1 MIRSTR
7 FRPGRYRLCTKMA
20 ADLFTF
26 LFMQFRYPRSLV
38 RSALFS
44 CLGLACLIPG
54 ASLGQRSR
62 AVPSV
67 TGLTRYVDPFIG
79 TGFHGHVFMGA
90 NVPFGA
96 VQLGPTQMSQGWDWC
111 SGYHYSDSL
120 IVGFAHTHLNGTGIG
135 DLGDVLL
142 MPTTGPVSLTRGTIK
157 DSKSGYASRFSHT
170 DETARPGYYRV
181 KLQRYNIDVALTAT
195 QRVGLHEYTFPTSAD
210 AHIVLDL
217 GEGIGDKPT
226 ETYLEKLN
234 DTTLVGYRFS
244 RGWAPDQ
251 RLYFAVVLAKPMQQ
265 VTFYDD
271 QTPVSGNSSVKSIR
285 AKGVI
290 SFTTQANEKVRV
302 KVGISPVS
310 SANALANIRAELPH
324 WNFDR
329 VAAEADAAWNRELG
343 KVVVKTTD
351 QNRLKTF
358 YTALFHTLVAPSL
371 FNDHNGDY
379 RGTDKKVYA
388 KANFSN
394 LTTFSLWDTYRAANP
409 LFTITQPRRVA
420 DMVNSMLAIFDQ
432 QGKLPV
438 WHLVGNET
446 NTMPGNSAMPVIA
459 DACLKGIAGID
470 VSRAFNAMK
479 KSAMLDE
486 RGLKFVKAEGFIPAD
501 SLVESVARGLEYA
514 IDDWAIAQVAKK
526 LGNQQDY
533 AYFSQ
538 RATAYQQYFDPET
551 RFMRG
556 RVSASER
563 RTPFSPLV
571 SRHMKD
577 DFAEGNAWQY
587 TWLVPQD
594 VEGLITL
601 FKGEE
606 HFTRKLDSLFVI
618 QGDMGAEASGDIT
631 GLIGQYAHGNEPSHH
646 ITYLYAYVGQ
656 PWKTADKVRYILDSL
671 YTTRPDGLSG
681 NEDVGQM
688 SAWYVLSS
696 LGFYPVN
703 PANGAYVFGSP
714 VFDEATLNLENGKVF
729 RMKTVNNSPV
739 NRYIKRI
746 TLNGKP
752 YTQSYLLHSTIL
764 AGGELVID
772 MDSKPG
778 TTWGIRPA
786 DRPRSV
792 N

>member
-1 MIRSTR
+1 LALLYDR
-7 FRPGRYRLCTKMA
+7 
-20 ADLFTF
+20 
-26 LFMQFRYPRSLV
+26 FMQFSSFSLV
-38 RSALFS
+38 VRAALVFGLSSALFLPVRS
-44 CLGLACLIPG
+44 V
-54 ASLGQRSR
+54 GQSPK
-62 AVPSV
+62 AAKSSS
-67 TGLTRYVDPFIG
+67 GLTRYVDPFIG

-142 MPTTGPVSLTRGTIK
+142 MPATGPVKLTRGTIK
-157 DSKSGYASRFSHT
+157 DSRSGYASRFSHT

-195 QRVGLHEYTFPTSAD
+195 ERVGLHQYTFPKSSD

-217 GEGIGDKPT
+217 GEGVGDKT
-226 ETYLEKLN
+226 IETYLEKLN

-244 RGWAPDQ
+244 KGWAPDQ
-251 RLYFAVVLAKPMQQ
+251 RLYFAIVFAKPLKQ
-265 VTFYDD
+265 VSLYDD
-271 QTPVSGNSSVKSIR
+271 QTPVSGASSVKGIR
-285 AKGVI
+285 VKGVVH
-290 SFTTQANEKVRV
+290 FATQANEKVLV

-310 SANALANIRAELPH
+310 TENALGNIRAELPH
-324 WNFDR
+324 WNFSQVVAAADR
-329 VAAEADAAWNRELG
+329 VWNQELG
-343 KVVVKTTD
+343 KVVVKTND
-351 QNRLKTF
+351 QNRLKIF
-358 YTALFHTLVAPSL
+358 YTSLFHTLVAPSL

-379 RGTDKKVYA
+379 RGTDKKVYT
-388 KANFSN
+388 KAPFAN

-409 LFTITQPRRVA
+409 LFTITQPRRVS

-470 VSRAFNAMK
+470 VSRAFEAMK

-486 RGLKFVKAEGFIPAD
+486 RGLKFVKAKSYIPAD

-526 LGNQQDY
+526 LNKQEDY
-533 AYFSQ
+533 AYFSK
-538 RATAYQQYFDPET
+538 RAKAYQQYFDPEI

-556 RVSASER
+556 RVSDSER

-594 VEGLITL
+594 VEGLVTL
-601 FKGEE
+601 FKGEDN
-606 HFTRKLDSLFVI
+606 FTRKLDSLFVI
-618 QGDMGAEASGDIT
+618 KGDMGAEASSDIT

-656 PWKTADKVRYILDSL
+656 PWKTANKVRYILDSL

-729 RMKTVNNSPV
+729 RMKILDNSST

-752 YTQSYLLHSTIL
+752 YTQSFLMHKTIL
-764 AGGELVID
+764 DGGELVIE
-772 MDSKPG
+772 MAAQPG
-778 TTWGIRPA
+778 TNWGVRSV

-792 N
+792 Y

>member
-1 MIRSTR
+1 M
-7 FRPGRYRLCTKMA
+7 RLIPSYL
-20 ADLFTF
+20 LFITLLPLG
-26 LFMQFRYPRSLV
+26 LFIGLTEPPV
-38 RSALFS
+38 RSY
-44 CLGLACLIPG
+44 
-54 ASLGQRSR
+54 R
-62 AVPSV
+62 ADDVVDGPV
-67 TGLTRYVDPFIG
+67 GLTRYVDPFIG

-142 MPTTGPVSLTRGTIK
+142 MPTTGPVKLTRGTIK
-157 DSKSGYASRFSHT
+157 DSQSGYASRFSHSR
-170 DETARPGYYRV
+170 ETARPGYYAV
-181 KLQRYNIDVALTAT
+181 NLQRYNIDVALTAT
-195 QRVGLHEYTFPTSAD
+195 ERVGLHQYTFPEASD

-217 GEGIGDKPT
+217 GEGVGDKPL
-226 ETYLEKLN
+226 ETYLEKYN
-234 DTTLVGYRFS
+234 DSTLVGYRFS
-244 RGWAPDQ
+244 KGWAPDQ
-251 RLYFAVVLAKPMQQ
+251 RLYFAVVFAKPIRQLAL
-265 VTFYDD
+265 YSD
-271 QTPVSGNSSVKSIR
+271 QTPVTGSS
-285 AKGVI
+285 AKGLRVKGVV
-290 SFTTQANEKVRV
+290 SFATQVREKVLV

-310 SANALANIRAELPH
+310 STNALANIRAELPH
-324 WNFDR
+324 WNFAK
-329 VAAEADAAWNRELG
+329 VAADADVAWNRELG
-343 KVVVKTTD
+343 KIEVKTND
-351 QNRLKTF
+351 QNRLKIF

-379 RGTDKKVYA
+379 RGTDKQVYP
-388 KANFSN
+388 KASFANM
-394 LTTFSLWDTYRAANP
+394 TTFSLWDTYRAANP
-409 LFTITQPRRVA
+409 LFTLTQPRRVA
-420 DMVNSMLAIFDQ
+420 DMVNSMLAICDQ

-459 DACLKGIAGID
+459 DACLKGIPGID
-470 VSRAFNAMK
+470 VNRAFEAMK

-486 RGLKFVKAEGFIPAD
+486 RGLKFVKSKGYIPAD

-526 LGNQQDY
+526 LGRSDDY
-533 AYFSQ
+533 AYFSK
-538 RATAYQQYFDPET
+538 RAKAYQQYFDPQT

-556 RVSASER
+556 RVSDSER

-601 FKGEE
+601 FNGEKA
-606 HFTRKLDSLFVI
+606 FTQKLDSLFVI
-618 QGDMGAEASGDIT
+618 KGDMGAEASNDIT

-646 ITYLYAYVGQ
+646 ITYLYGYVGQ

-688 SAWYVLSS
+688 SAWYVLSA
-696 LGFYPVN
+696 LGVYPVN

-714 VFDEATLNLENGKVF
+714 VFDEATLRLENGKSF
-729 RMKTVNNSPV
+729 RLKTVNNSAV

-752 YTQSYLLHSTIL
+752 YTPSYLLHQTIL
-764 AGGELVID
+764 NGGELRIEMTD
-772 MDSKPG
+772 KPS
-778 TTWGIRPA
+778 TTWGVRPT

-792 N
+792 Y